1 MKEEKNDGRNVDMN
15 VFSREQLLNV
25 EKEYKNSK
33 NQSLDKSVVFE
44 STKNHTSIGFDSV
57 GNTLL
62 SGVQ

>member
-33 NQSLDKSVVFE
+33 KSKPGQE
-44 STKNHTSIGFDSV
+44 RGI
-57 GNTLL
+57 
-62 SGVQ
+62 